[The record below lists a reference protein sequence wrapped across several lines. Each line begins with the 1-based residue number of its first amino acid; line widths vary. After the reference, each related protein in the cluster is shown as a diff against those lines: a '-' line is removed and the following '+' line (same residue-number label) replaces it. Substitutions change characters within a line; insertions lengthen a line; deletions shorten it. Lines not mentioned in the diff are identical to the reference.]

1 MSGELQLMRDFF
13 FDRMNADT
21 TFRNQLGGDGIFQR
35 VGQPILATQTNTYPI
50 VNIRNM
56 GPVFG
61 GALRIKNKGG
71 ILWIQNRWLVV
82 AIKDTAIY
90 PASLA
95 ASMESLFELTASL
108 TVTGGVIYHS
118 YLEAPYELAY
128 ADSSGK
134 KYFERGG
141 FWICAAKSDS

>member
-1 MSGELQLMRDFF
+1 MSGELDLMRSFF

-21 TFRNQLGGDGIFQR
+21 TFRNQLGGDGIFER
-35 VGQPILATQTNTYPI
+35 VGQPILAGQSISYPVI
-50 VNIRNM
+50 NIRNM
-56 GPVFG
+56 GPVEG
-61 GALRIKNKGG
+61 GALRIMNHGS
-71 ILWIQNRWLVV
+71 IVWIQNRWLVV

-118 YLEAPYELAY
+118 YMEAPYELAY
-128 ADSSGK
+128 VDSAGK
-134 KYFERGG
+134 KYFERGC
-141 FWICAAKSDS
+141 FWIVAAKSS